1 MHSTT
6 TLVLL
11 LLYSDSPRRGRV
23 LVLRGFGDLTP
34 RELACLLAIGATR
47 VEAPEEA
54 APEGFLGQAA
64 EVRAER
70 LPTGTRCTED

>member
-1 MHSTT
+1 MPHAAAAPVS
-6 TLVLL
+6 
-11 LLYSDSPRRGRV
+11 LYYV
-23 LVLRGFGDLTP
+23 VFGDLTP

-70 LPTGTRCTED
+70 LPTGIRCTED